1 MGRFF
6 SLFFWVRFPH
16 FPHFQKKKTDRKNG
30 PRQEKHFIERK
41 KGDDG
46 GSSSFILLLLIII
59 FFSVMASPSAS
70 SFHWEKTN
78 GQGGGAGYKVAFTGL
93 FFFNEIFF
101 YFICY
106 LIAEGRFPESPWV
119 SLCVCVCVRIF
130 FFFFYPQNLATFFRR
145 TKETRDRKSKKKKRK
160 K

>member
-46 GSSSFILLLLIII
+46 GSSSFILLLLII

-70 SFHWEKTN
+70 SFHWEKKT
-78 GQGGGAGYKVAFTGL
+78 GRGGGAGYKVAFTGL
-93 FFFNEIFF
+93 FFF
-101 YFICY
+101 
-106 LIAEGRFPESPWV
+106 
-119 SLCVCVCVRIF
+119 
-130 FFFFYPQNLATFFRR
+130 
-145 TKETRDRKSKKKKRK
+145 
-160 K
+160 